1 MRSLL
6 LASLIAPWCFV
17 PRADTPAFHPAADS
31 SLTKTFAQTTSFQL
45 DDFSLDVDGQDMGG
59 MMGAFEFSLDSET
72 GITVHDTYVAS
83 ANGRP
88 ERLKRAFETLKA
100 AMTVAA
106 GAGGEVQEEPME
118 SSSPLEGRTVAFTWN
133 DDEDEFDVAFEGDA
147 GEAELLEGLEEEMDL
162 RFLLPPGEVEVGAS
176 WEVEVEDLLPLVM
189 PGGDLGFETPEE
201 DETALRFEE
210 FLSGKAEELKD
221 LLHGT
226 CTCTYKGASETDGKR
241 LGEIEIALEIASAAD
256 LSSLIEEAI
265 RVMAEEQGQTEIP
278 IDISAA
284 DVNLDVQ
291 GGGTLLWDLSAGHV
305 HSLQMKGDCQI
316 ALDIS
321 VSMDA
326 EGESHSANLSAELS
340 GSVEQSVE
348 TKE

>member
-6 LASLIAPWCFV
+6 LSVLIAPWCFV
-17 PRADTPAFHPAADS
+17 PRGDAPAFHPAPDS
-31 SLTKTFAQTTSFQL
+31 SLTKTFAQTSSFQL
-45 DDFSLDVDGQDMGG
+45 DDFALDVDGQDMGA
-59 MMGAFEFSLDSET
+59 MMGAFEFSLDVET

-83 ANGRP
+83 AEGRP
-88 ERLKRAFETLKA
+88 ERLKRAFEALKLA
-100 AMTVAA
+100 VNVAV

-118 SSSPLEGRTVAFTWN
+118 TSSPLEGRTVAFTWN
-133 DDEDEFDVAFEGDA
+133 DDEDRFDVAFEGDA
-147 GEAELLEGLEEEMDL
+147 EETDLLEGLEEEMDM
-162 RFLLPPGEVEVGAS
+162 RFLLPPAEVDVGGT
-176 WEVEVEDLLPLVM
+176 WEVKVDDLLPLLM
-189 PGGDLGFETPEE
+189 PGGDLGFETPEQ
-201 DETALRFEE
+201 DEAALELEE
-210 FLSGKAEELKD
+210 FLSSKAEELKD

-265 RVMAEEQGQTEIP
+265 RTVAERQGETEIP

-291 GGGTLLWDLSAGHV
+291 GTGTLLWDLSAGHL
-305 HSLQMKGDCQI
+305 HSLQVKGDCQI
-316 ALDIS
+316 ALDVSIS
-321 VSMDA
+321 V
-326 EGESHSANLSAELS
+326 EEGGESHKANLSAELS
-340 GSVEQSVE
+340 GTVEQSVD